1 MKTKF
6 AIGCLV
12 QWYEVKIIEEYV
24 DSLIDTLDY
33 YGEKDIIVDCLYQPK
48 DRL

>member
-12 QWYEVKIIEEYV
+12 QWYE
-24 DSLIDTLDY
+24 SDTLNELDW
-33 YGEKDIIVDCLYQPK
+33 QPK
-48 DRL
+48 DRLKEHIKNIK

>member
-12 QWYEVKIIEEYV
+12 QWYE
-24 DSLIDTLDY
+24 SDTLNELAGSQKIDL
-33 YGEKDIIVDCLYQPK
+33 KSILKI
-48 DRL
+48 

>member
-12 QWYEVKIIEEYV
+12 QWYEVEIIKEYV
-24 DSLIDTLDY
+24 ESLRDAYNAYD
-33 YGEKDIIVDCLYQPK
+33 GEI
-48 DRL
+48 